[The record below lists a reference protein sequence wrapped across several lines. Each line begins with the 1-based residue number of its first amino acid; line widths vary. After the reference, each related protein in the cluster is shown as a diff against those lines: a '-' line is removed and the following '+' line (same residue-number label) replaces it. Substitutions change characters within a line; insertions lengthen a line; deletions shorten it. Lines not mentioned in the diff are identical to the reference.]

1 MSDVARVEFQTPII
15 AKPEAVQSIQSPTTP
30 SEIHHD
36 VVTKISGHLQEAG
49 HPQTPDQVSAKGQA
63 HTVLAE
69 IGKTNPGAEVIEDL
83 SHRVVRFADNLG
95 RDLGGSTNIYIAD
108 DHKKG
113 NEIAMRRMG
122 RIVQFAKEPRKILN
136 ILRGKKA
143 A

>member
-1 MSDVARVEFQTPII
+1 MSDFARVEFQKSVI
-15 AKPEAVQSIQSPTTP
+15 AKPEVVQSVQSPTTP

-36 VVTKISGHLQEAG
+36 AVVKIAGELNQAG
-49 HPQTPDQVSAKGQA
+49 HPQTPDQVSAKGGV
-63 HTVLAE
+63 HTVMAE
-69 IGKTNPGAEVIEDL
+69 IEKTNPGVEVLDDL

-95 RDLGGSTNIYIAD
+95 RDIQGSTNVYIAD

-113 NEIAMRRMG
+113 HEISMG
-122 RIVQFAKEPRKILN
+122 RIGKIVRFAKEPRKILN